1 MKYRLQLK
9 QPASKIIFFLK
20 LCTLMLIGACSSSSN
35 KWENINEEGA
45 FLVYRRQSLIGEE
58 SYSIISNKDSI
69 IIKSLQGEN
78 ERGRITG
85 VEAELH
91 LKMDLTPTYYQNRR
105 LTNRDTIVNLKV
117 QTDLDS
123 ISVWERNQEFAIVE
137 TLDFFPLHS
146 NIPAAMEMMLYHY
159 YFEKGSMQNIPTL
172 PRGEVSINFIQ
183 KDTVSISGKLVPLER
198 YVVEGINWGGRT
210 IWLDESKNLVAI
222 VKANTQIRE
231 LIKKG
236 YEEAKSFF
244 IQGNVEEQM
253 AALSKF
259 TKDLKGEQAEI
270 KALVGGDLVD
280 GLNDV
285 AKKDMTLIIENGRI
299 TKIGPSSE
307 VEIPENAEVID
318 VSGKT
323 LMPGLWDMHAHSNQ
337 VQWAPAYLAGG
348 ITTIRDNGNEVEFAT
363 SFRDAIAKKGALGPD
378 ILLAGMTDG
387 EGVQGNGVI
396 RATNA
401 QEASEVAQMYFENGY
416 KQIKIYSSVAPDVTE
431 ALSKE
436 AHSRGMTATGH
447 VPKSIGNAR
456 LAIKAGMDQLSHRSL
471 ILTVLFPEKK
481 QRDLGRYYI
490 EENEITQIEIDNA
503 IDFLLK
509 HKTVLDPTIALDVV
523 RALPRGTIV
532 ETVEPDSWRIAY
544 ELFEGKRFR
553 SGLPPERAK
562 KAKADYT
569 KAMVILG
576 KFYKAGVPI
585 VAGTDNVV
593 PVYSLYLEIETY
605 QKIGG
610 LTPLE
615 AIKTATIIPAK
626 AMGLDAETGT
636 LEIGKEADIA
646 ILDRNPLLDIRNL
659 RTVSAVVTNGN
670 YYKSS
675 PLWKAADFIPRE
687 DK

>member
-1 MKYRLQLK
+1 MKVNY
-9 QPASKIIFFLK
+9 FLK
-20 LCTLMLIGACSSSSN
+20 LFLLLLITGCSSVPS

-58 SYSIISNKDSI
+58 RYSITSNEDSI
-69 IIKSLQGEN
+69 IVKSLQGEN

-85 VEAELH
+85 VQAELH

-105 LTNRDTIVNLKV
+105 LTDKDTIINLKV
-117 QTDLDS
+117 ETKVDS
-123 ISVWERNQEFAIVE
+123 IFVWEANQKPSIIKN
-137 TLDFFPLHS
+137 TDYFPIHS
-146 NIPAAMEMMLYHY
+146 DIPAAMEMMLYHY
-159 YFEKGSMQNIPTL
+159 YFEKGNMKNIPTL
-172 PRGEVSINFIQ
+172 PRGEISINFIQ
-183 KDTVSISGKLVPLER
+183 NDTVEIKGKKVPLER

-210 IWLDESKNLVAI
+210 IWLDESKNLVAL

-236 YEEAKSFF
+236 YEEAKPFF
-244 IQGNVEEQM
+244 VQGNVEEQM
-253 AALSKF
+253 AALSKY
-259 TKDLKGEQAEI
+259 TKDLKGEQAKI
-270 KALVGGDLVD
+270 KALVGGDIVD
-280 GLNDV
+280 GLSDI
-285 AKKDMTLIIENGRI
+285 AQKDMTLIIENGRI
-299 TKIGPSSE
+299 TKIGKRAE
-307 VEIPENAEVID
+307 VEIPVNAKVID

-363 SFRDAIAKKGALGPD
+363 AFRDAIAKNGALGPD

-387 EGVQGNGVI
+387 EGIQGNGVV

-401 QEASEVAQMYFENGY
+401 QEASEVVQMYFENGY
-416 KQIKIYSSVAPDVTE
+416 EQIKIYSSVATDVTE

-436 AHSRGMTATGH
+436 AHKRGMTTTGH

-456 LAIKAGMDQLSHRSL
+456 LAIEAGMDQLSHRSL
-471 ILTVLFPEKK
+471 ILTVLFPDKN
-481 QRDLGRYYI
+481 QSNLGRYYI
-490 EENEITQIEIDNA
+490 EENEITQAQIDNA

-523 RALPRGTIV
+523 RTLPRGSIT
-532 ETVEPDSWRIAY
+532 ENVEPEAFRIAY

-553 SGLPPERAK
+553 SGLPPQISK

-569 KAMVILG
+569 KAMGILG
-576 KFYKAGVPI
+576 QFYKAGVPI
-585 VAGTDNVV
+585 IAGTDNIV
-593 PVYSLYLEIETY
+593 PVYGLYLEIETY
-605 QKIGG
+605 QKLGG

-646 ILDRNPLLDIRNL
+646 ILEKNPLVDITNL
-659 RTVSAVVTNGN
+659 RTVSAVITNGN

-675 PLWKAADFIPRE
+675 SLWSAADFIPRE

>member
-1 MKYRLQLK
+1 MKANY
-9 QPASKIIFFLK
+9 FLK
-20 LCTLMLIGACSSSSN
+20 IFILVLITGCASTSQ

-58 SYSIISNKDSI
+58 SYSITSNKDSI

-91 LKMDLTPTYYQNRR
+91 LKMDLTPTYYLNRR
-105 LTNRDTIVNLKV
+105 ITNSDTIINLKV
-117 QTDLDS
+117 KKNIDS
-123 ISVWERNQEFAIVE
+123 IYVWEANQNPVIIEN
-137 TLDFFPLHS
+137 TDFFPLHS

-159 YFEKGSMQNIPTL
+159 YFEKGNTKDIPTL
-172 PRGEVSINFIQ
+172 PRGAVSINFIQ
-183 KDTVSISGKLVPLER
+183 NDTVEIKGKKVPLER

-210 IWLDESKNLVAI
+210 IWLDESKNLVAL

-236 YEEAKSFF
+236 YEEAKPFF

-253 AALSKF
+253 AALSTY

-270 KALVGGDLVD
+270 KALVGGDIID
-280 GLNDV
+280 GLSDV
-285 AKKDMTLIIENGRI
+285 TQNDMTLIIESGRI
-299 TKIGPSSE
+299 KKIGKRAE
-307 VEIPENAEVID
+307 VEIPKNAKIID

-363 SFRDAIAKKGALGPD
+363 SFRDAINKKGALGPD

-387 EGVQGNGVI
+387 EGIQGNGVI

-401 QEASEVAQMYFENGY
+401 QEASEVAQMYFDNGY
-416 KQIKIYSSVAPDVTE
+416 DQIKIYSSLAPDVTE
-431 ALSKE
+431 ALAKE
-436 AHSRGMTATGH
+436 AHKRGMTTTGH

-456 LAIKAGMDQLSHRSL
+456 IAIEAGIDQLSHRSL
-471 ILTVLFPEKK
+471 ILTVLFPDKR
-481 QRDLGRYYI
+481 QSDLGRYYI
-490 EENEITQIEIDNA
+490 LENDVTKSQINDA
-503 IDFLLK
+503 INFLLD
-509 HKTVLDPTIALDVV
+509 HKTVLDPTIALDVI
-523 RALPRGTIV
+523 RSLPKDTIT
-532 ETVEPDSWRIAY
+532 ETVEPDAWRIAY

-553 SGLPPERAK
+553 KGLPPKISE
-562 KAKADYT
+562 KATADYT
-569 KAMVILG
+569 KAMGILG
-576 KFYKAGVPI
+576 EFYKAGVPI

-605 QKIGG
+605 QKLGG

-626 AMGLDAETGT
+626 AMGLDSETGT

-646 ILDRNPLLDIRNL
+646 ILDKNPLLDITNL
-659 RTVSAVVTNGN
+659 RTVSAVITNGN
-670 YYKSS
+670 YYKSN
-675 PLWKAADFIPRE
+675 PLWIAADFKPRE

>member
-1 MKYRLQLK
+1 MKVNY
-9 QPASKIIFFLK
+9 FLK
-20 LCTLMLIGACSSSSN
+20 LFLLVLITGCSSAPN

-58 SYSIISNKDSI
+58 SYSITSNKDSI
-69 IIKSLQGEN
+69 IVKSLQGEN
-78 ERGRITG
+78 ERGRVTG
-85 VEAELH
+85 VQAELH
-91 LKMDLTPTYYQNRR
+91 LKMDLTPTYYQNIR
-105 LTNRDTIVNLKV
+105 LTDKDTIINLKV
-117 QTDLDS
+117 ETNVDS
-123 ISVWERNQEFAIVE
+123 ISVWEANQEPLIIE
-137 TLDFFPLHS
+137 NTNYFPIHS
-146 NIPAAMEMMLYHY
+146 DIPAAMEMMLYHY
-159 YFEKGSMQNIPTL
+159 YFEKGNMKNIPTL
-172 PRGEVSINFIQ
+172 PRGEISINFIQ
-183 KDTVSISGKLVPLER
+183 NDTVEIKGKKVPLER

-210 IWLDESKNLVAI
+210 IWLDESKNLVAL

-244 IQGNVEEQM
+244 VQGNVEEQM
-253 AALSKF
+253 AALSKY
-259 TKDLKGEQAEI
+259 TKDLKGEQANI
-270 KALVGGDLVD
+270 KALVGGDIVD
-280 GLNDV
+280 GLSDV
-285 AKKDMTLIIENGRI
+285 ALKDMTLIIENGRI
-299 TKIGPSSE
+299 TKIGKRSE
-307 VEIPENAEVID
+307 VEIPENAKVID

-348 ITTIRDNGNEVEFAT
+348 VTTIRDNGNEVEFAT
-363 SFRDAIAKKGALGPD
+363 SFRDAIAKNGALGPD

-387 EGVQGNGVI
+387 EGIQGNGVI
-396 RATNA
+396 RATNP

-436 AHSRGMTATGH
+436 AHKRGMTATGH
-447 VPKSIGNAR
+447 VPKLIGNAR
-456 LAIKAGMDQLSHRSL
+456 LAIQAGMDQLSHHSL
-471 ILTVLFPEKK
+471 ILTVLFPDKN
-481 QRDLGRYYI
+481 QSDLGRYYL
-490 EENEITQIEIDNA
+490 EENEITQVQIDDA

-523 RALPRGTIV
+523 RSLPRGSNT
-532 ETVEPDSWRIAY
+532 ETVEPDAFRIAY

-553 SGLPPERAK
+553 SGLPPQISK

-569 KAMVILG
+569 KAMGILG
-576 KFYKAGVPI
+576 QFYKAGVPI
-585 VAGTDNVV
+585 VAGTDNIV

-605 QKIGG
+605 QKLGG
-610 LTPLE
+610 LTSLE

-646 ILDRNPLLDIRNL
+646 ILEKNPLLDITNL
-659 RTVSAVVTNGN
+659 RTVSAVITNGN
-670 YYKSS
+670 YYESS
-675 PLWKAADFIPRE
+675 PLWSAADFIPRE